1 MLCLASKAG
10 PLCHLQ
16 GLPLERQQQ
25 LMMLLSVGEMAP
37 IFAAMPQTQCCDLLP
52 LLGGALAKEVLVA
65 MPQAPAEKVL
75 RNLEQEVVVQIM
87 EVSHPWGLVGGQLE
101 CVVVVLCETSAGA
114 LGRRG
119 DWLSPAALRP
129 VQHCS

>member
-1 MLCLASKAG
+1 MKRPMPCPARMAG
-10 PLCHLQ
+10 PLCCLQ

-37 IFAAMPQTQCCDLLP
+37 IFVAMPQTQCCDLLP

-75 RNLEQEVVVQIM
+75 RNLEQGVVVNIM
-87 EVSHPWGLVGGQLE
+87 QVMAGVDGRPAEMQCG
-101 CVVVVLCETSAGA
+101 SA
-114 LGRRG
+114 
-119 DWLSPAALRP
+119 
-129 VQHCS
+129 V